1 MSGNAKPVL
10 GAVDGKP
17 VGSSGTVGGSPAV
30 QTGPATPHCKG
41 KRQPGGEQRVQRGR
55 Y

>member
-17 VGSSGTVGGSPAV
+17 GSSSGIVGGLPAV
-30 QTGPATPHCKG
+30 QIGPATPHYKG
-41 KRQPGGEQRVQRGR
+41 KRQPGGEQRVQRGC